1 MPSNTITSKELIG
14 MRVVGGKSGEKQ
26 IGKVRHL
33 VFHPKERRVIGFIVK
48 RPDLLLMF
56 HRADQFVALDS
67 YEVVDGRVCVAPGSD
82 AVDKGACKR
91 LGVDWDR
98 CLLWSG
104 MPIVTESGREV
115 GLVGTVTFNSL
126 TGSVVSVTAD
136 RGATS
141 KALLGT
147 VEIPVESIKGFR
159 FGIGSLVT
167 EVGHEGETVEEE
179 DERRGAILV
188 ADEVLD
194 IAAEGG
200 IAEKA
205 GAAVGKVRV
214 GASEAVEKGTQAL
227 NDQIDKTEG
236 MFTNFK
242 DEYRKARHEGEED
255 AEPKERRAIADVV
268 DEQVDK
274 TQGMFAAF
282 KEEYDKAS
290 KAESSSDSSDSD
302 GDDTVVEAIGKQVKK
317 SRGMFAAFKEE
328 YDKARNE

>member
-1 MPSNTITSKELIG
+1 MK
-14 MRVVGGKSGEKQ
+14 VVGGKSGDKQ
-26 IGKVRHL
+26 IGKIRHL
-33 VFHPKERRVIGFIVK
+33 VFHPKERRVVGFIVK

-67 YEVVDGRVCVAPGSD
+67 YEMVDGRVCVSSD
-82 AVDKGACKR
+82 SAAVDKAACKR
-91 LGVDWDR
+91 LGIDWDR

-115 GLVGTVTFNSL
+115 GLVGTVSFNPV
-126 TGSVVSVTAD
+126 TGAVTSVTAD

-167 EVGHEGETVEEE
+167 EVGHEGETVGEE

-188 ADEVLD
+188 SDDVLG

-214 GASEAVEKGTQAL
+214 SASGAVEKGTQAL

-268 DEQVDK
+268 DDQVDK

-282 KEEYDKAS
+282 KDEYDKAS
-290 KAESSSDSSDSD
+290 KADSSADGAESD
-302 GDDTVVEAIGKQVKK
+302 DGEDTVVEAIGRQVKK